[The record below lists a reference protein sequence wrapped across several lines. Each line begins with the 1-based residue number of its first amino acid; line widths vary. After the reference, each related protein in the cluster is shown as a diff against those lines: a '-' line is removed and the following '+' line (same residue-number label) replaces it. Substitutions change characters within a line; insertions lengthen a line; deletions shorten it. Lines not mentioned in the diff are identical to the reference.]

1 MIYSLHGEC
10 YITLYLE
17 SIMDEKN
24 IYLIKDLS
32 RLSGLSVYTIKY
44 YLKLGLVKEI
54 SRSQET
60 NFRYFDDSTL
70 EALQRIIAL
79 RREKVPLKKIH
90 DIVIGVAEV

>member
-1 MIYSLHGEC
+1 ME
-10 YITLYLE
+10 
-17 SIMDEKN
+17 EKS

-44 YLKLGLVKEI
+44 YLKLGLIKEV

-70 EALQRIIAL
+70 EQLNKIIGL
-79 RREKVPLKKIH
+79 RREKISLAKIK
-90 DIVIGVAEV
+90 DIMSTKS